1 MREHS
6 CERLHLEE
14 TRKVRYLVR
23 REWDERGG
31 KVKEDGRK
39 SDGEGEER
47 QSRLIYLIASPGLQP
62 GFNAS
67 PSGRS

>member
-31 KVKEDGRK
+31 KVKEDERK
-39 SDGEGEER
+39 SDGGGGREAVP
-47 QSRLIYLIASPGLQP
+47 SHLLDCIARITAGL
-62 GFNAS
+62 
-67 PSGRS
+67 